1 MGRPADRGDPPE
13 RTPSTGS
20 PTDLMISGIGSHS
33 RVYVFLLGVVAV
45 AAAGL
50 AWFFENTSLGLAAA
64 ILGLYVL
71 HLYSMQVMQR
81 QWRALQGLERLVG
94 ELGLEEEPAG
104 EQEGEIGGGTGASDR
119 EAGAAASTAG
129 EERTVHRDFGLG
141 TVAIIKGMMSPRDVS
156 EVMAEHRRRPG
167 LTFGDHAVE
176 LGHLTETELED
187 LVQVKHRG
195 VYEPGEI
202 RQARRRIREYR
213 SSLDPEMT
221 GA

>member
-1 MGRPADRGDPPE
+1 
-13 RTPSTGS
+13 
-20 PTDLMISGIGSHS
+20 MISGIGSHS
-33 RVYVFLLGVVAV
+33 RVYVFLLGAVAA

-50 AWFFENTSLGLAAA
+50 AWYFENTSLGLAAA

-94 ELGLEEEPAG
+94 ELELEEPS
-104 EQEGEIGGGTGASDR
+104 GGAEGASGDGGSATS
-119 EAGAAASTAG
+119 AGAGNPSSTDG
-129 EERTVHRDFGLG
+129 EEQSVHRDFGLG

-156 EVMAEHRRRPG
+156 EVMAEKRRRPG

-176 LGHLTETELED
+176 LGHLTETELEN

-195 VYEPGEI
+195 VYTAGEI
-202 RQARRRIREYR
+202 RQARRRTREYR
-213 SSLDPEMT
+213 SSLDPET
-221 GA
+221 AGA